1 MSSDSPVWRVCAY
14 SECQIAFET
23 TVHNQKYCCDD
34 HCRLATNARI
44 MEKYYERKAR
54 RQGAVRRCKNPE
66 CDTKLSRYNDSW
78 LCGKCETKDEADT
91 KRKLLD
97 LLS

>member
-1 MSSDSPVWRVCAY
+1 
-14 SECQIAFET
+14 
-23 TVHNQKYCCDD
+23 
-34 HCRLATNARI
+34 